1 MVNRSRPTNRPAA
14 GGERRVGVINTR
26 VGSVLG
32 ALHHLWRRRDRRDDV
47 VFLTMK
53 TQDTGRALDE
63 LAHLDGAE
71 HLIVVCA
78 QNGVENERLA
88 LRLFPLVYG
97 MFVYLAAEHL
107 RPGVVSAFSA
117 PCVGVLDLGR
127 VPAGADPVAE
137 QIAAD
142 LRSAG
147 FASRADA
154 EIMPWKYAKLL
165 SNLANAIG
173 AILGP
178 DADDGD
184 LAERTRQEALHCY
197 REAGIAH
204 VDREQVQ
211 VRTSAASAM
220 RAVAGHEH
228 SGSSTV
234 QSLQRGA
241 GAVES
246 DYLNGEIVLL
256 GRSHGVATPVNAALA
271 RLARRMALEGLQ
283 PGELGHEA
291 ITAELAR
298 TAP

>member
-1 MVNRSRPTNRPAA
+1 MVNRSRPTNRPA
-14 GGERRVGVINTR
+14 V
-26 VGSVLG
+26 
-32 ALHHLWRRRDRRDDV
+32 
-47 VFLTMK
+47 
-53 TQDTGRALDE
+53 
-63 LAHLDGAE
+63 
-71 HLIVVCA
+71 
-78 QNGVENERLA
+78 
-88 LRLFPLVYG
+88 
-97 MFVYLAAEHL
+97 
-107 RPGVVSAFSA
+107 
-117 PCVGVLDLGR
+117 
-127 VPAGADPVAE
+127 
-137 QIAAD
+137 
-142 LRSAG
+142 
-147 FASRADA
+147 
-154 EIMPWKYAKLL
+154 
-165 SNLANAIG
+165 
-173 AILGP
+173 LGP
-178 DADDGD
+178 DVDGGD
-184 LAERTRQEALHCY
+184 LAERARQEALHCY
-197 REAGIAH
+197 REAGIAY